1 LAFAVNAQSLPSE
14 TDRLVSTGRLWVTVK
29 YFHPYLAYR
38 DLDWDQALV
47 DALPK
52 IRAANTNE
60 EYQAAVRSMM
70 RGLEDGVSAAG
81 SSGQRVWI
89 HHGLPPETDEAASPF
104 YSAFLYKPGNAPD
117 EVSVPMGGFSV
128 NVRLSEPA
136 AGAGIPA
143 PRSPRVYGDAYPST
157 ELRILAAYKI
167 WGVFHYFFAYRDL
180 MDEDWDALLPQFL
193 PRLIAAKDA
202 PEYNLAIAEWLTHTA
217 DSQAVMEGE
226 TISQYFGEAPVG
238 LRLRVIEKQAVITDV
253 LDPEAVQ
260 AGVKTGDVV
269 KTVDGE
275 TLVDRFKRLAQF
287 VSASTL
293 QRLRADVT
301 KRVLNGPEGSSALLT
316 LEDHAGNR
324 KELTLKRSMRFADLV
339 GAEEP
344 GEAVKLLRG
353 GVGYADLR
361 RLKRNEVD
369 AMFEKFRSAPASVF
383 DMRGV
388 PADDSIAAI
397 APRLTK
403 EPDVPAAIV
412 TGPIAVAPDLQH
424 GSVASPSSSYFFL
437 ETIGNSELWKYQ
449 GKTVMLVDERTIGAG
464 EQAGL
469 ILEAA
474 NKTEFIG
481 SPTAGANSMLT
492 NFAVPGGIVIWFS
505 GQDIR
510 HANGGKLQRLGLQP
524 SVNAAP
530 TLTGI
535 RTGKDEVLEKA
546 LDYLLPKTPKVVPSK
561 PKDLARPLIG
571 L

>member
-1 LAFAVNAQSLPSE
+1 
-14 TDRLVSTGRLWVTVK
+14 LVSTGRLWITVK

-52 IRAANTNE
+52 IRSANTTE
-60 EYQAAVRSMM
+60 EYQAAVRTMM
-70 RGLEDGVSAAG
+70 HGLDDGNSASG
-81 SSGQRVWI
+81 STGQRVWI
-89 HHGLPPETDEAASPF
+89 HHGLPPETGAPSGQF
-104 YSAFLYKPGNAPD
+104 YSAFLYKPGSAPD
-117 EVSVPMGGFSV
+117 EVNVPMGGFSV
-128 NVRLSEPA
+128 NVRLSEAA
-136 AGAGIPA
+136 AGASLPA
-143 PRSPRVYGDAYPST
+143 PQPARVYSDAYPST
-157 ELRILAAYKI
+157 EFRILAAYKI

-180 MDEDWDALLPQFL
+180 MDEDWDALLAQFL

-202 PEYNLAIAEWLTHTA
+202 LEYNLSIAEWLTHAA
-217 DSQAVMEGE
+217 DSLAVVQSE
-226 TISQYFGEAPVG
+226 TISRYFGESPVG
-238 LRLRVIEKQAVITDV
+238 LRLRIIEKHAVITEV
-253 LDPEAVQ
+253 LDPEAIR
-260 AGVKTGDVV
+260 AGVKVGDVV

-275 TLVDRFKRLAQF
+275 TLIDRFKRLAQY

-293 QRLRADVT
+293 QRLREDVAN
-301 KRVLNGPEGSSALLT
+301 RALNGPEGSSAALT

-324 KELTLKRSMRFADLV
+324 KELNLKRSQRFAGLPDAA
-339 GAEEP
+339 GP

-353 GVGYADLR
+353 GIGYADLR

-369 AMFEKFRSAPASVF
+369 AMFEKFRSAPAIVF

-403 EPDVPAAIV
+403 ELDVPAAIV
-412 TGPIAVAPDLQH
+412 TGPVAVAPDLQR

-437 ETIGNSELWKYQ
+437 ETIGNSEQWKYQ

-469 ILEAA
+469 LLEAA

-524 SVNAAP
+524 NVNAVP

-546 LDYLLPKTPKVVPSK
+546 LDYLLPKSPKAVPSK
-561 PKDLARPLIG
+561 PKDISRPLIG